1 MVVYRGA
8 KFYPTQVEQVVR
20 AFPEL
25 SSEYRIEVVEEGGVA
40 RQVTVVAELA
50 QQREDAEGLAKA
62 LRGRLKEALGVTP
75 EVRLEAPGTLERTA
89 FKAKRVVRHVRA

>member
-1 MVVYRGA
+1 M
-8 KFYPTQVEQVVR
+8 
-20 AFPEL
+20 
-25 SSEYRIEVVEEGGVA
+25 EEGGVA

-62 LRGRLKEALGVTP
+62 LQGRLKEALGVTP

-89 FKAKRVVRHVRA
+89 FKAKRVVRYVRA